1 MKKMYILALAA
12 LAMAFSCQKTENS
25 PEPASEPVV
34 RTFTCT
40 FAQPDTKL
48 AIDDDNGKTTW
59 EVGDKIMIHGGTDG
73 AARQLVT
80 LAAGDISADGKSAT
94 ISVTIDPYDRS
105 DASVKS
111 KYYAQYPGNLVPT
124 GNMYYE
130 CCFNATNDK
139 LMAACDVDG
148 AFVFYNLCGIISYK
162 VSGDFDQVVF
172 SGNNNETV
180 GYSDYY
186 QVRVRNNNS
195 GMEVN
200 YHKPGN
206 GFSTNTA
213 AKSITAAV
221 VADGTTVNTICI
233 PNPAGFSGGFTMKF
247 MKGGALVK
255 TLSTTSNVA
264 LTHGQYRP
272 MGDVT
277 AYLKTYVP
285 PTKHDNEIGVVVATA
300 TDLGSSATAN
310 CYVVSSAGD
319 YMFKAVKGNS
329 STVVGTVASV
339 AILWETWNTAETVT
353 ANSVIAAADYDLQS
367 GEDPYIVFKTP
378 ATLKPGNA
386 LVAAKDEGGNILWS
400 WHIWVPATPFTA
412 DTFGISSVK
421 VMSRNLG
428 ALVDTVIPAE
438 GTVDIRSVGLYYQ
451 WGRKDPFVGYKWD
464 NPDIEVNVSGS
475 SGRNMSKANAAITL
489 ATSIAN
495 PTTFVAFKGDWL
507 SAHDNTLWGKGAAKT
522 IYDPCPAG
530 YRVPAYNT
538 GDPMWQKVVDIPGFE
553 ANAAARAWKLGTAV
567 FTMAGFYDYDG
578 GMSHA
583 YDRTF
588 YWNNANNSNEDYGE
602 TQYVYYDS
610 GTWKSEPG
618 WGKRKACAAP
628 IRCVAE

>member
-12 LAMAFSCQKTENS
+12 LAMAFSCQKTEKS

-48 AIDDDNGKTTW
+48 AIDDASGKTTW

-73 AARQLVT
+73 ADRQLVT
-80 LAAGDISADGKSAT
+80 LTAGDISADGKSAK
-94 ISVTIDPYDRS
+94 VTVTLDPYDRS

-172 SGNNNETV
+172 SGNNDETV

-186 QVRVRNNNS
+186 QVRVRNDNS
-195 GMEVN
+195 GMVVN

-206 GFSTNTA
+206 GFSTNTP

-221 VADGTTVNTICI
+221 VADGATVNTICI

-247 MKGGALVK
+247 MKGGAIVK
-255 TLSTTSNVA
+255 TLSTTSSVS

-277 AYLKTYVP
+277 DYLKTYVP

-412 DTFGISSVK
+412 DTFGISSVN

-451 WGRKDPFVGYKWD
+451 WGRKDPFVGYKWGS
-464 NPDIEVNVSGS
+464 PDIEVKVSGS
-475 SGRNMSKANAAITL
+475 SGRNMSKADAAITL

-538 GDPMWQKVVDIPGFE
+538 EDPMWQKVVDIPGFE